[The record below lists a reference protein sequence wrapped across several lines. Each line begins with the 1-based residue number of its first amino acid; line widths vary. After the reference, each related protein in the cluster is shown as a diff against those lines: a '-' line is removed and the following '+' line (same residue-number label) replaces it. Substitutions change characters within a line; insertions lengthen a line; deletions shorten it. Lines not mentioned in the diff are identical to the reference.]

1 MTLQNCL
8 CSRFCAYYKPEKAE
22 GLACR
27 GFVFVDRMIR
37 AGREITF
44 ERSGVSVGSWTA
56 DSLTEALCRSCP
68 FFARDCDFAAGREA
82 PPCGGYLL
90 IGQLL
95 EARTVSVDDLL
106 NMD

>member
-1 MTLQNCL
+1 MTLKNRL
-8 CSRFCAYYKPEKAE
+8 CNRFCAYYKPDKDE
-22 GLACR
+22 GLACL

-37 AGREITF
+37 AGKEITF
-44 ERSGVSVGSWTA
+44 ERSGESVGPGTT
-56 DSLTEALCRSCP
+56 DSLNEALCRRCP
-68 FFARDCDFAAGREA
+68 FFAGDCDFAAGKDA

-95 EARTVSVDDLL
+95 ESRTVSVDDLL